1 MTKTHGSVAGS
12 QIEPGVWNGG
22 GKGFPAQPW
31 QCLEGSIH
39 LLTSSGESKFTVENL
54 FSLPACGCP
63 SSRVGACTTPKPD
76 RDISQ
81 QTNVGT

>member
-1 MTKTHGSVAGS
+1 M
-12 QIEPGVWNGG
+12 
-22 GKGFPAQPW
+22 GFPAQPW

-39 LLTSSGESKFTVENL
+39 LMTSGESKFTVENL
-54 FSLPACGCP
+54 FSLSACGCP
-63 SSRVGACTTPKPD
+63 SFRVGTSTTPKLD